1 MATALTSENVRDVV
15 RIDARCSHD
24 RAAHDAKCTTIWI
37 ARTLCV
43 QAELTQPF
51 YSSADWR

>member
-37 ARTLCV
+37 TRTLCV